1 MYEFVNKKLICVVNK
16 ESCIYF
22 YTDMAKL
29 LNFLFFKKSSFDSK
43 TNKNIWNIGLHCSS
57 CYKHVFVVFFCRK
70 NEIFN
75 GHQGGVYIFGEGRG
89 LIEHNNI
96 YGKKILSIVFYTL
109 HHEMAKVCSLHSP
122 VVPNGNFLNFLF
134 LKQ

>member
-1 MYEFVNKKLICVVNK
+1 MKTFGILE
-16 ESCIYF
+16 CIVHLVISMF
-22 YTDMAKL
+22 
-29 LNFLFFKKSSFDSK
+29 
-43 TNKNIWNIGLHCSS
+43 
-57 CYKHVFVVFFCRK
+57 VFFFNRK

-96 YGKKILSIVFYTL
+96 YGKNMVEGSILSIVFYTL

>member
-1 MYEFVNKKLICVVNK
+1 MKTFGILE
-16 ESCIYF
+16 CIVHLVISMF
-22 YTDMAKL
+22 
-29 LNFLFFKKSSFDSK
+29 
-43 TNKNIWNIGLHCSS
+43 
-57 CYKHVFVVFFCRK
+57 VFFFNRK

-96 YGKKILSIVFYTL
+96 YGKNMVEGSILSIVFYTL
-109 HHEMAKVCSLHSP
+109 HHEMAKVCCLHSP